1 MNKLQIIAFYLPQY
15 HPFKENDEWWGK
27 GFTEWTNVGKAK
39 PLFKGHNQPRVPTEL
54 GYYDLRLPSVREQ
67 QAQMAKDAG
76 VTAFCYWHYWFGNGK
91 RLIPEVFQEVLES
104 GNPDFPF
111 CLGWANH
118 SWFAKNWNSDGTTT
132 QKLLME
138 QTYPGIEDEKMHF
151 EFLLKAFKDSRYV
164 KVDGK
169 PLLYIFAPRDLPT
182 EYIRNFRRW
191 AKDAEFPDLY
201 LVANVQD
208 LRLSKQEILS
218 LGYDAVSYQR
228 LGIKEIARQI
238 RYQLDNLVIRSKL
251 FSITA
256 TIGISQ
262 YPKDGNDFKSLY
274 QACDKALYRGKD
286 KGRDCHIIYDKN
298 IHFGDI
304 DEHHL
309 SNDNLVV
316 NRLSL
321 SNFIGILVKNL
332 LDPNMN
338 INNIFEMIANYF
350 NLDRILVLK
359 SSDII
364 SIYSKDKKNLKFE
377 KFNIEEY
384 KKYFVV
390 DDILCINDTKTW
402 RIKDET
408 MYNTYKKYKTAALI
422 QSLMKNSEGDII
434 GLLSFEMTTM
444 KRVWQRSE
452 INAMA
457 IVSKILNVFL
467 IK

>member
-1 MNKLQIIAFYLPQY
+1 MDIQNIMGKFNDIYIEFNLNTNLVESLFPELNIDLPCSINKVFKYFNLYFSHSIDNQLEELIYNLKPIIISGQDNHYILQALKHSDNKLIFHLYQT
-15 HPFKENDEWWGK
+15 NDYVISTLNNIEYQLDPL
-27 GFTEWTNVGKAK
+27 TNVFHKNAIE
-39 PLFKGHNQPRVPTEL
+39 RV
-54 GYYDLRLPSVREQ
+54 
-67 QAQMAKDAG
+67 
-76 VTAFCYWHYWFGNGK
+76 
-91 RLIPEVFQEVLES
+91 I
-104 GNPDFPF
+104 
-111 CLGWANH
+111 NH
-118 SWFAKNWNSDGTTT
+118 SINTNPTNVAVMFMIDIDYFKNINDTYGHIFGDEVIQAIAKALNKISKYKMSIGRIGGD
-132 QKLLME
+132 E
-138 QTYPGIEDEKMHF
+138 FIVYIEHNLD
-151 EFLLKAFKDSRYV
+151 R
-164 KVDGK
+164 
-169 PLLYIFAPRDLPT
+169 I
-182 EYIRNFRRW
+182 
-191 AKDAEFPDLY
+191 
-201 LVANVQD
+201 
-208 LRLSKQEILS
+208 
-218 LGYDAVSYQR
+218 
-228 LGIKEIARQI
+228 GIKEIARQI

-408 MYNTYKKYKTAALI
+408 MYNTYKKYNTAALI

>member
-1 MNKLQIIAFYLPQY
+1 MDIQNIMGKFNDIYIEFNLNTNLVESLFPELNIDLPCSINKVFKYFNLYFSHSIDNQLEELIYNLKPIIISGQDNHYILQALKHSDNKVIFHLYQT
-15 HPFKENDEWWGK
+15 NDYVISTLNNIEYQLDPL
-27 GFTEWTNVGKAK
+27 TNVFHKNAIE
-39 PLFKGHNQPRVPTEL
+39 RV
-54 GYYDLRLPSVREQ
+54 
-67 QAQMAKDAG
+67 
-76 VTAFCYWHYWFGNGK
+76 
-91 RLIPEVFQEVLES
+91 I
-104 GNPDFPF
+104 
-111 CLGWANH
+111 NH
-118 SWFAKNWNSDGTTT
+118 SINTNSTNVAVMFMIDIDYFKNIND
-132 QKLLME
+132 
-138 QTYPGIEDEKMHF
+138 TYG
-151 EFLLKAFKDSRYV
+151 
-164 KVDGK
+164 
-169 PLLYIFAPRDLPT
+169 
-182 EYIRNFRRW
+182 
-191 AKDAEFPDLY
+191 
-201 LVANVQD
+201 Q
-208 LRLSKQEILS
+208 
-218 LGYDAVSYQR
+218 
-228 LGIKEIARQI
+228 IARQI

-304 DEHHL
+304 DEHPL

-321 SNFIGILVKNL
+321 SSFIGTLVKNL
-332 LDPNMN
+332 LEPDMN

-364 SIYSKDKKNLKFE
+364 SMYSKDKINLKFE

-408 MYNTYKKYKTAALI
+408 MYNAYKKYKTSALI
-422 QSLMKNSEGDII
+422 QSLMKNNDGDII